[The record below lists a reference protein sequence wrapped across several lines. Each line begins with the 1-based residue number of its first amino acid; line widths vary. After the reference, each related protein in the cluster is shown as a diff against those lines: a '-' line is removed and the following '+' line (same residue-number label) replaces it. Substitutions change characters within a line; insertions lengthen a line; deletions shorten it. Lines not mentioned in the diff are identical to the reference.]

1 MRNLFVQNDLKKI
14 VLEYKKIGVSKD
26 LAERIY
32 TSHLL
37 GSNPSLVLHG
47 GGNTSVK
54 SKIKDIDNTMH
65 DIIYVKGSG
74 SDLGNI
80 NQKGFP
86 AVKVSPLLK
95 IMEKKFITDEQ
106 MVECLRKNL
115 IDISAPNPSVET
127 LVHATIK
134 EKFVDH
140 THSNAILEI
149 TNRPEGLRVLK
160 ELFGK
165 NFIIIPYVMPG
176 YLLSKKVS
184 ELYRQDNKIQGLIL
198 FKHGIFTFADTAK
211 DSYDRMINAVNKAER
226 YLKQEKTK
234 KIYKINSKK
243 INLDFNLITATLKGE
258 LCSEKNYILNFR
270 KNNKLL
276 SIINSK
282 KIKEYL
288 KKGVVTPD
296 HVIRTKPEPLI
307 LNIDSCRN
315 SKDLKNYINKEI
327 NKFKK
332 NYKNY
337 FKRFSKGRKSTKI
350 LDSVPQIILIQNLG
364 MFSIGNTLNDAII
377 NGDVSES
384 SINTIIRI
392 EERSK
397 FKSISKKDIFD
408 VEYWSLEQAKLNKP
422 KKLLTGK
429 VVLITGGTGTIGHA
443 TAKKFKENGA
453 EVIIIDKDRKRIN
466 DEVKKSEFDAYVCD
480 VTSRKEF
487 SNVLTK
493 ICYKYGGVDILL
505 SNAGSAFQSPI
516 AEIEDV
522 DLRDSF
528 NINFFS
534 HQIAASECVKIMKI
548 QNNGGCLLFN
558 ISKQAINPGK
568 NFGSYGTS
576 KAALLALCK
585 QYALEYGQY
594 GIRSNGVNA
603 DRILGG
609 MLTKQLV
616 NERAKA
622 RNTTVEDYLKG
633 NLLRQ
638 SVDPSDVADAFF
650 NLAISK
656 KTTAAIFT
664 VDGGNIEASLR

>member
-1 MRNLFVQNDLKKI
+1 MRNLFVQNDLKRI

-32 TSHLL
+32 TSQLL

-54 SKIKDIDNTMH
+54 SKIKDIDNTTH

-86 AVKVSPLLK
+86 AVKVNPLLK

-127 LVHATIK
+127 LVHASIK

-184 ELYRQDNKIQGLIL
+184 ELYSQDNKIQGLIL

-234 KIYKINSKK
+234 KIYKINFKK
-243 INLDFNLITATLKGE
+243 INLDFNLITATLKSE

-337 FKRFSKGRKSTKI
+337 FKRF
-350 LDSVPQIILIQNLG
+350 
-364 MFSIGNTLNDAII
+364 
-377 NGDVSES
+377 
-384 SINTIIRI
+384 
-392 EERSK
+392 
-397 FKSISKKDIFD
+397 
-408 VEYWSLEQAKLNKP
+408 
-422 KKLLTGK
+422 
-429 VVLITGGTGTIGHA
+429 
-443 TAKKFKENGA
+443 
-453 EVIIIDKDRKRIN
+453 
-466 DEVKKSEFDAYVCD
+466 
-480 VTSRKEF
+480 
-487 SNVLTK
+487 
-493 ICYKYGGVDILL
+493 
-505 SNAGSAFQSPI
+505 
-516 AEIEDV
+516 
-522 DLRDSF
+522 
-528 NINFFS
+528 
-534 HQIAASECVKIMKI
+534 
-548 QNNGGCLLFN
+548 
-558 ISKQAINPGK
+558 
-568 NFGSYGTS
+568 
-576 KAALLALCK
+576 
-585 QYALEYGQY
+585 
-594 GIRSNGVNA
+594 
-603 DRILGG
+603 
-609 MLTKQLV
+609 
-616 NERAKA
+616 
-622 RNTTVEDYLKG
+622 
-633 NLLRQ
+633 
-638 SVDPSDVADAFF
+638 
-650 NLAISK
+650 
-656 KTTAAIFT
+656 
-664 VDGGNIEASLR
+664 